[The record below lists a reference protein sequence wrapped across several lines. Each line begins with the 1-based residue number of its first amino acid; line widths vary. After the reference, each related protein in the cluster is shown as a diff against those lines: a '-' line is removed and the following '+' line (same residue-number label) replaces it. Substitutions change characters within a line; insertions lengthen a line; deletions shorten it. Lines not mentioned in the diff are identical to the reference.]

1 MSATHPAPDCPAI
14 WSAATSRAC
23 ARSGRL
29 SARRIAW
36 LVGIAF
42 ACALALAALRI
53 DILRVR
59 YALGEAIREEKALV
73 QQQRQQTAA
82 LEGLRNP
89 SRLVEVAQRAR
100 LRAAR
105 ARDRPAHDA
114 RERNGRSAG
123 GRETPMRSADVRKSA
138 RRVAIARA
146 ALLFTFAVLAA
157 RAAHLSVFDE
167 RGARARRQPGGAA
180 G

>member
-1 MSATHPAPDCPAI
+1 MSATLRRGTGGDLVGRDFARVRAP
-14 WSAATSRAC
+14 
-23 ARSGRL
+23 GRL

-73 QQQRQQTAA
+73 QQQRQQIAV

-89 SRLVEVAQRAR
+89 ARLVEVAQRLGFAPPER
-100 LRAAR
+100 VIDLRKPQASRSEPKASEV
-105 ARDRPAHDA
+105 HQGDA
-114 RERNGRSAG
+114 NLR
-123 GRETPMRSADVRKSA
+123 
-138 RRVAIARA
+138 
-146 ALLFTFAVLAA
+146 
-157 RAAHLSVFDE
+157 
-167 RGARARRQPGGAA
+167 
-180 G
+180 

>member
-1 MSATHPAPDCPAI
+1 MSATVRRPTPGDLVGRDFARVRAP
-14 WSAATSRAC
+14 
-23 ARSGRL
+23 GRL

-73 QQQRQQTAA
+73 QQQRQQIAV

-89 SRLVEVAQRAR
+89 SRLVEVAQRLGFAPPER
-100 LRAAR
+100 VIDLRASL
-105 ARDRPAHDA
+105 
-114 RERNGRSAG
+114 RNGAG
-123 GRETPMRSADVRKSA
+123 N
-138 RRVAIARA
+138 
-146 ALLFTFAVLAA
+146 
-157 RAAHLSVFDE
+157 
-167 RGARARRQPGGAA
+167 RQGGSRPR
-180 G
+180 